1 MKPFI
6 KWVGGKTQLLEKI
19 NKELPNEINNY
30 HDIFLGGGSTL
41 INILESNIKING
53 QIFAYDFNKNLIKL
67 YNDVKYNVD
76 ELIENINK
84 YLSVYN
90 NIKTFNGNKKPT
102 DQNEYKSSKESYY
115 YFMRERYNSIN
126 ESVEKSALFILLN
139 KLGFRGVYRESS
151 SGKFNV
157 PFGNYKN
164 SNIYENENLLELSQH
179 FQKVIFQN
187 MDFRDSL
194 NTIQNNDF
202 VYADPP
208 YAPENN
214 KSFVA
219 YNKEGFTI
227 DDNLILFEKL
237 KNLNTKFLMSNSCV
251 GFVKE
256 NFNENYKLIEVEAKR
271 SINSKNPESKTT
283 ELLIKNY

>member
-19 NKELPNEINNY
+19 NEELPNEINNY

-41 INILESNIKING
+41 INILENNIIING
-53 QIFAYDFNKNLIKL
+53 QIFAYDYNKNLIRL
-67 YNDVKYNVD
+67 YNDIKYNIDKV
-76 ELIENINK
+76 IENIDK
-84 YLSVYN
+84 YMSIYN
-90 NIKTFNGNKKPT
+90 DIKTFNGNKKPNN
-102 DQNEYKSSKESYY
+102 QNEYKSSKESYY
-115 YFMRERYNSIN
+115 YFMREKFNTLN
-126 ESVEKSALFILLN
+126 ESIEKSALFIILN

-151 SGKFNV
+151 SGRFNV

-164 SNIYENENLLELSQH
+164 ANIYEKDNLLELSQH
-179 FQKVIFQN
+179 FQKVIFKHS
-187 MDFRDSL
+187 DFRDSL
-194 NTIQNNDF
+194 NNIENNDF

-219 YNKEGFTI
+219 YNKNGFTI

-237 KNLNTKFLMSNSCV
+237 KNLNTKFLMSNSNV
-251 GFVKE
+251 DLVRN
-256 NFNENYKLIEVEAKR
+256 NFINYKIIEVDAKR
-271 SINSKNPESKTT
+271 TINSKNPESKTI

>member
-1 MKPFI
+1 
-6 KWVGGKTQLLEKI
+6 
-19 NKELPNEINNY
+19 
-30 HDIFLGGGSTL
+30 L

-53 QIFAYDFNKNLIKL
+53 QIFAYDYNKNLIRL
-67 YNDVKYNVD
+67 YNDIKYNVD
-76 ELIENINK
+76 KVIKNIDKYMLI
-84 YLSVYN
+84 YN
-90 NIKTFNGNKKPT
+90 DIKTFNGNKKPNN
-102 DQNEYKSSKESYY
+102 QNEYKSSKESYY
-115 YFMRERYNSIN
+115 YFMREKFNTLN
-126 ESVEKSALFILLN
+126 ESIEKSALFIILN

-151 SGKFNV
+151 SGRFNV

-164 SNIYENENLLELSQH
+164 SNIYEKENLLELSQN

-187 MDFRDSL
+187 MDFKDSL
-194 NTIQNNDF
+194 NTVKNNDF

-208 YAPENN
+208 YAPENS

-251 GFVKE
+251 DFVKK
-256 NFNENYKLIEVEAKR
+256 NFNDNYTLIEVDAKR
-271 SINSKNPESKTT
+271 SINSKNPESKTK

>member
-19 NKELPNEINNY
+19 NEELPNEINNY
-30 HDIFLGGGSTL
+30 HDIFLGGGSTI
-41 INILESNIKING
+41 INILENNIIING
-53 QIFAYDFNKNLIKL
+53 QIFAYDYNKNLIRL
-67 YNDVKYNVD
+67 YNDIKYNIDKV
-76 ELIENINK
+76 IENIDK
-84 YLSVYN
+84 YMSIYN
-90 NIKTFNGNKKPT
+90 DIKTFNGNKKPNN
-102 DQNEYKSSKESYY
+102 QNEYKSSKESYY
-115 YFMRERYNSIN
+115 YFMREKFNTLN
-126 ESVEKSALFILLN
+126 ESIEKSALFIILN

-151 SGKFNV
+151 SGRFNV

-164 SNIYENENLLELSQH
+164 VNVYEKDNLLELSQH
-179 FQKVIFQN
+179 FQKVIFKHS
-187 MDFRDSL
+187 DFRDSL
-194 NTIQNNDF
+194 NNIENNDF

-219 YNKEGFTI
+219 YNKNGFTI

-237 KNLNTKFLMSNSCV
+237 KNLNTKFLMSNSNV
-251 GFVKE
+251 DLVRN
-256 NFNENYKLIEVEAKR
+256 NFINYKIIEVDAKR
-271 SINSKNPESKTT
+271 TINSKNPESKTI